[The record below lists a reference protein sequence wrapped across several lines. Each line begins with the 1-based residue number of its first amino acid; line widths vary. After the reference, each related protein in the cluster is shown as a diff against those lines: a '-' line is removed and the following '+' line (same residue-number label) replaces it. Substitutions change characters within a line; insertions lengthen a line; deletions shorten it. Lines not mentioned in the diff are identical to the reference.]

1 MRETA
6 VSATS
11 LGKRG
16 VPFELSD
23 EIFMLC
29 ANSDISAIEVN
40 LPFGYDFFGIDF
52 EYLNALSKK
61 YNVRLWS
68 YHLPFS
74 DYFDPSALDKTE
86 GDKALED
93 FKRLIKNASKSDIK
107 CVVIHPSAEITI
119 AENRGVRMEN
129 AIVRLSRLADYADL
143 FGIEVAVET
152 LPRMCLGNCTAEIE
166 ELISL
171 NSKLKVCFDVNHIEL
186 GTQKEFAEKLGS
198 RIVTLHISDYVV
210 TDDHLLPF
218 EGKIDWKGLITVLN
232 KINYNGPF
240 LYEASIYT
248 KENVMRDVRL
258 YHKLHK
264 KIEDLAD

>member
-107 CVVIHPSAEITI
+107 CVVIHPSAEITT

-129 AIVRLSRLADYADL
+129 AIVRLSKLADYADL
-143 FGIEVAVET
+143 FGIDVAVET
-152 LPRMCLGNCTAEIE
+152 LPRMCLGNCTTEIE

-218 EGKIDWKGLITVLN
+218 EGEIDWKELITALN
-232 KINYNGPF
+232 KIKYSGPF

-248 KENVMRDVRL
+248 KENVMRDLRL

>member
-11 LGKRG
+11 LGKSG